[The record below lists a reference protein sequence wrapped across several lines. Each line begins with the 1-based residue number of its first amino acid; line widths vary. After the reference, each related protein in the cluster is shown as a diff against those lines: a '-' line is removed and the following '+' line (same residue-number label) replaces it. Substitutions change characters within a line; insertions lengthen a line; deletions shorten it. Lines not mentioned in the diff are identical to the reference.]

1 MNQKTGAVDAAFC
14 ESVPSASRLPPA
26 SEEENTATRRGRPES
41 APSKAGAD
49 GTARGL
55 RMESSPKDK
64 EEAIRHSTTIE
75 SLAQSEGIGLEDVRS
90 LYESVLD
97 KMKRE
102 AVITDFLPI
111 FAARKVKE
119 ILRVR
124 GLPQTGTDYP

>member
-1 MNQKTGAVDAAFC
+1 MARWAQ
-14 ESVPSASRLPPA
+14 
-26 SEEENTATRRGRPES
+26 EET
-41 APSKAGAD
+41 D

-55 RMESSPKDK
+55 SMESSHKDKKDK

-124 GLPQTGTDYP
+124 GLPRTGTDYP

>member
-1 MNQKTGAVDAAFC
+1 
-14 ESVPSASRLPPA
+14 
-26 SEEENTATRRGRPES
+26 
-41 APSKAGAD
+41 
-49 GTARGL
+49 
-55 RMESSPKDK
+55 MESSPKDK

-124 GLPQTGTDYP
+124 GLPQTGTDYPRPCPDTPFAPFVAKPSCSALSCMPLGSPSLCSGPSCRKVSRLFLTG